1 MVKRIITFL
10 LTFSG
15 VVCHAYYPTVSNFEK
30 SSYKG
35 GGQNW
40 CITQDIN
47 GIMWFANSGLLEYDG
62 KDWGMTNTR
71 NMSSVRSLFYDNID
85 GRLYIGAT
93 NELGYIHIDDNG
105 KREYVQMLDGKDVV
119 LDEIWAIH
127 KAAGKIWFR
136 DNSRLYRCDGQT
148 IRKFD
153 FGDNITCSAEIDDTI
168 YVTVNGK
175 GVLKQAGDD
184 TFSPVSGT
192 TILKDKKVCAIFKE
206 AGHGLIFVTEHHGAY
221 SIKDTGLSR
230 LRKGIYADLEGE
242 NIFCAAS
249 DGRYISFGT
258 VSSGV
263 YIHDTRDRNTI
274 HLNTS
279 NGLQNNTVLSMFY
292 DMDGNL
298 WLGLDKGIDLVHLS
312 SPELRIFGN
321 PDDFGTGYA
330 SEIYDGKLWLGT
342 NQGLF
347 TVRLDDGE
355 NDGIDSETRQFER
368 VKGQV
373 WDLTVYDGRL
383 FCCHDNGINII
394 QGQTSSHI
402 SLDGVWKVE
411 PLESHPEYLLG
422 STYNRMFLLKKTGS
436 DWKFSSWIEGFEEA
450 SKTFEEDSDGKI
462 WFSHWMKGLFLLDL
476 DVKESRIRHSAYYSK
491 GNGLPEDWGNVPIE
505 LDGEI
510 IFTTADGLYRYD
522 RNSDRM
528 HYMQDLNKE
537 LGNPAGSAHVH
548 FSEHGHA
555 YISNGDTQSIRYR
568 DSSGNMV
575 LDTLSLLYLTNKR
588 PIGFEDIRSLS
599 ENSMMINTEDGFSI
613 IRIDMLG
620 SSKSEK
626 EKRILIKEIYT
637 RGPKG
642 ETLAYSSWCKN
653 TADKSL
659 KLKYQDNTLIFNTVY
674 PEFKNGN
681 HVLYRYRLDNYD
693 EEWTTT
699 TESGIKEYTKLPH
712 GRYTLRVRAYD
723 NITGRPEE
731 DSIKIIISAPWYH
744 SIYAYI
750 TYVLIGIIGIAV
762 LYRLFQSISLKRA
775 RKIAMKKEEEMR
787 HEQMRLDLEHK
798 ADDLAESTMN
808 LIRKN
813 EILLKIDSDLEK
825 VVDYIAEDRNKSL
838 KLVGNIRKEIRENIQ
853 HDNVWHKFE
862 ENFDVVYA
870 DYLKR
875 LSTQFP
881 NLTLA
886 DKKMC
891 AYLKMDLSSKEIAPL
906 LNITVRSVEMTR
918 YRLRKKLGLGHE
930 ANLTEFLQN
939 F

>member
-1 MVKRIITFL
+1 MKRILTIL
-10 LTFSG
+10 LTISG
-15 VVCHAYYPTVSNFEK
+15 VVCHAYYPNICNYEK

-47 GIMWFANSGLLEYDG
+47 GIMWFANTGLMEFDG

-71 NMSSVRSLFYDNID
+71 NRSSVRSLFYDNAD
-85 GRLYIGAT
+85 GHLYIGAT
-93 NELGYIHIDDNG
+93 NELGYIHLDDNG

-136 DNSRLYRCDGQT
+136 DNTHLYRCDGQT
-148 IRKFD
+148 IRKFY

-175 GVLKQAGDD
+175 GVLKQAEYD
-184 TFSPVSGT
+184 TFTPVSGT
-192 TILKDKKVCAIFKE
+192 RILKDRKVCAIFKD
-206 AGHGLIFVTEHHGAY
+206 AGHDLIFVTERHGAY
-221 SIKDTGLSR
+221 SMKNGSLSR
-230 LRKGIYADLEGE
+230 LRQGIYADLEGE
-242 NIFCAAS
+242 NIFCAES
-249 DGRYISFGT
+249 NGRYISFGT
-258 VSSGV
+258 VNSGV
-263 YIHDTRDRNTI
+263 YIYDTRDRSTI

-279 NGLQNNTVLSMFY
+279 NGLQNNTVLSIFY

-298 WLGLDKGIDLVHLS
+298 WLGLDKGIDLIQLS
-312 SPELRIFGN
+312 NPELRLFDD
-321 PDDFGTGYA
+321 PDRFGTGYA
-330 SEIYDGKLWLGT
+330 SEIYSGRLWLGT

-347 TVRLDDGE
+347 TMSMTNPDYLNSDA
-355 NDGIDSETRQFER
+355 GISQ
-368 VKGQV
+368 VKSLKGQV
-373 WDLTVYDGRL
+373 WSLVAYDNRL
-383 FCCHDNGINII
+383 FCCHDNGIDII
-394 QGQTSSHI
+394 KGNNNVHI
-402 SLDGVWKVE
+402 PLNGTWK
-411 PLESHPEYLLG
+411 LEYLKEYPDYLLG
-422 STYNRMFLLKKTGS
+422 STYDRMFLLKKMDGE
-436 DWKFSSWIEGFEEA
+436 WKFSSWVTGFNEA
-450 SKTFEEDSDGKI
+450 SKTFEEDMDGRI
-462 WFSHWMKGLFLLDL
+462 WFSHWIKGLFLLSL
-476 DVKESRIRHSAYYSK
+476 DVENSRIDKVTYYSR

-505 LDGEI
+505 LNGEI
-510 IFTTADGLYRYD
+510 VFTTAGGLYKYD
-522 RNSDRM
+522 RYSDRM
-528 HYMQDLNKE
+528 SYMEDLNKE
-537 LGNPAGSAHVH
+537 TGYPTGNAHIYY
-548 FSEHGHA
+548 SDHGHA
-555 YISNGDTQSIRYR
+555 YISNGDTQSIRYK
-568 DSSGNMV
+568 DSSGNTI
-575 LDTLSLLYLTNKR
+575 LDSLSLLYLTKKR
-588 PIGFEDIRSLS
+588 PKGFEDVRSLS
-599 ENSMMINTEDGFSI
+599 ENILMVNTEDGFSI
-613 IRIDMLG
+613 IRLDMLE
-620 SSKSEK
+620 SISSEK
-626 EKRILIKEIYT
+626 KRKVLIKEIYT
-637 RGPKG
+637 RGADG
-642 ETLAYSSWCKN
+642 ETLAYSSWGENKE
-653 TADKSL
+653 DKSL
-659 KLKYQDNTLIFNTVY
+659 KLDYNSNTLTVNTVY
-674 PEFKNGN
+674 PDFKSGN
-681 HVLYRYRLDNYD
+681 HVLYRYLLENYD
-693 EEWTTT
+693 EEWTT

-712 GRYTLRVRAYD
+712 GKYTLRVRAYD
-723 NITGRPEE
+723 SITGRPEE
-731 DSIKIIISAPWYH
+731 DSIRIIISAPWYH

-750 TYVLIGIIGIAV
+750 TYVLVGIIGIAV